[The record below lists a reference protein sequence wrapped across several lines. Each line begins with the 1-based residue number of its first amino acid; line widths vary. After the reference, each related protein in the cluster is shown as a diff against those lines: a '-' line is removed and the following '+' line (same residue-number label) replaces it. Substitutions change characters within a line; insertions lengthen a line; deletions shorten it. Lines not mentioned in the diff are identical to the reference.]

1 MSTQKPA
8 LRLKFKGRWLK
19 IYFVKRGLKFSLL
32 ACAFFFS
39 GCDIFGGQG
48 KDSALKSAKQPEFS
62 FVPDS
67 DAVAYLNEYRRG
79 SGLSALKPNQILSQA
94 AKNHAEYSAQNEY
107 MGHDEA
113 AGRAKFSGATPA
125 DRALAVG
132 YKSTLVL
139 ENIAYKSDFKEA
151 VDGLFSAIYHRF
163 AFLNLSVDEVGYA
176 LASKD
181 KFNAFVFEMGNS
193 RLSAFCAKG
202 ASDTGAGRF
211 YTNVCADKNLK
222 IKDAKFDN
230 FTGSMKPYVKFPD
243 ATAVTP
249 YFSGEIPD
257 PFPECKITAN
267 PVSIEFNA
275 NAGEVK
281 FKDFEIF
288 KDGRKIQNLHVI
300 TSANDINSKFS
311 SKQFAVFSREVFD
324 FGAQYEAVFSYEQSG
339 ARNQSAQNAGAQVKQ
354 VKQIKW
360 SFKTKTPQ
368 NPYFDA
374 RDGDVLGVDA
384 DKTYEI
390 FFRPKDCNDLMTRY
404 SYKASGFM
412 TPTVAQSGTNTLSV
426 KLKGMAGDTLS
437 IVAGGMS
444 VKVRLK
450 TSSPEA
456 VRERRAFYVK
466 AGLMIA
472 GVIVVFALIGRKMR
486 R

>member
-1 MSTQKPA
+1 MRFYS
-8 LRLKFKGRWLK
+8 
-19 IYFVKRGLKFSLL
+19 VKRGLKFSLL
-32 ACAFFFS
+32 ACALFLT
-39 GCDIFGGQG
+39 GCDILGGQSQS
-48 KDSALKSAKQPEFS
+48 SALKSAKQPEFS

-79 SGLSALKPNQILSQA
+79 SGLSGLRQNQILSQA
-94 AKNHAEYSAQNEY
+94 AKNHADYSAQNEY
-107 MGHDEA
+107 MGHDETV
-113 AGRAKFSGATPA
+113 GRAKFSGADPVS
-125 DRALAVG
+125 RAIAAG
-132 YKSTLVL
+132 YKSRQIL
-139 ENIAYKSDFKEA
+139 ENIAYKNDFKEA

-193 RLSAFCAKG
+193 RLNAFCARG

-230 FTGSMKPYVKFPD
+230 FTGSSKPFVKFPGS
-243 ATAVTP
+243 TAVTP

-288 KDGRKIQNLHVI
+288 KDGRKLQNLHVI
-300 TSANDINSKFS
+300 TSKNDVNSKFS
-311 SKQFAVFSREVFD
+311 KGQFAAFSREVFD
-324 FGAQYEAVFSYEQSG
+324 FGAQYEAVFSYEQANAQSTG
-339 ARNQSAQNAGAQVKQ
+339 AQ

-374 RDGDVLGVDA
+374 RDGDVLGADA

-472 GVIVVFALIGRKMR
+472 GVIVIFALIGRKMR

>member
-1 MSTQKPA
+1 M
-8 LRLKFKGRWLK
+8 KF
-19 IYFVKRGLKFSLL
+19 YSVKRGLKFSLL
-32 ACAFFFS
+32 VCAFFLS
-39 GCDIFGGQG
+39 GCDILGGQG

-79 SGLSALKPNQILSQA
+79 SGLSSLRQNQILSQA
-94 AKNHAEYSAQNEY
+94 AKNHADYSAQNEY
-107 MGHDEA
+107 MGHDET

-163 AFLNLSVDEVGYA
+163 AFLNLSVDEVG
-176 LASKD
+176 
-181 KFNAFVFEMGNS
+181 
-193 RLSAFCAKG
+193 
-202 ASDTGAGRF
+202 
-211 YTNVCADKNLK
+211 CADKNLK

-230 FTGSMKPYVKFPD
+230 FTGAMKPYVKFPD

-275 NAGEVK
+275 NASEVK

-288 KDGRKIQNLHVI
+288 KDGQKIQNLHVI

-311 SKQFAVFSREVFD
+311 SKQFAAFSREVFD
-324 FGAQYEAVFSYEQSG
+324 FGAQYEAVFSYEQAG
-339 ARNQSAQNAGAQVKQ
+339 ARNQSAQSAGVQL
-354 VKQIKW
+354 KQIKW

-412 TPTVAQSGTNTLSV
+412 TPTVAQSGTNTISV

-472 GVIVVFALIGRKMR
+472 GVIVIFALIGRKMR

>member
-1 MSTQKPA
+1 MRFYS
-8 LRLKFKGRWLK
+8 
-19 IYFVKRGLKFSLL
+19 VKRGLKFSLL
-32 ACAFFFS
+32 ACALFLA
-39 GCDIFGGQG
+39 GCDILGGQG

-107 MGHDEA
+107 MGHDET
-113 AGRAKFSGATPA
+113 AGRAKFSGADPVS
-125 DRALAVG
+125 RAIAAG
-132 YKSTLVL
+132 YKSRHIL
-139 ENIAYKSDFKEA
+139 ENIAYKNDFKEA
-151 VDGLFSAIYHRF
+151 MDGLFSAIYHRF

-193 RLSAFCAKG
+193 RLNAFCARG

-230 FTGSMKPYVKFPD
+230 FTGSSKPFVKFPD

-288 KDGRKIQNLHVI
+288 KDGKKLQNLHVI
-300 TSANDINSKFS
+300 TSKNDVNSKFS
-311 SKQFAVFSREVFD
+311 KGQFAAFSREVFD
-324 FGAQYEAVFSYEQSG
+324 FGAQYEAVFSYEQANAQSTG
-339 ARNQSAQNAGAQVKQ
+339 AQ

-404 SYKASGFM
+404 VYRVSGF
-412 TPTVAQSGTNTLSV
+412 AEAQIKQSGTNTLSV
-426 KLKGMAGDTLS
+426 KLKGLAGDTLS
-437 IVAGGMS
+437 ITAGSTS

-472 GVIVVFALIGRKMR
+472 GVIVIFALIGRKMR

>member
-1 MSTQKPA
+1 M
-8 LRLKFKGRWLK
+8 KF
-19 IYFVKRGLKFSLL
+19 YYVKRGLKFSLL
-32 ACAFFFS
+32 ACAFFLS
-39 GCDIFGGQG
+39 GCDIFGGQSQS
-48 KDSALKSAKQPEFS
+48 SALKSAKQPEFS

-79 SGLSALKPNQILSQA
+79 SGLSGLKPNQILSQA

-107 MGHDEA
+107 MGHDET
-113 AGRAKFSGATPA
+113 AGRAKFSGTDPVS
-125 DRALAVG
+125 RAIAAG
-132 YKSTLVL
+132 YKSRHIL
-139 ENIAYKSDFKEA
+139 ENIAYKNDFKEA

-193 RLSAFCAKG
+193 RLNAFCARG

-230 FTGSMKPYVKFPD
+230 FTGSSKPFVKFPD

-275 NAGEVK
+275 NAGEIK

-288 KDGRKIQNLHVI
+288 KDGKKLQNLHVI
-300 TSANDINSKFS
+300 TSKNDVNSKFS
-311 SKQFAVFSREVFD
+311 KGQFAAFAREVFD
-324 FGAQYEAVFSYEQSG
+324 FGAQYEAVFSYEQ
-339 ARNQSAQNAGAQVKQ
+339 ANAQSTGTQL
-354 VKQIKW
+354 KQIKW

-384 DKTYEI
+384 GKIYEI

-404 SYKASGFM
+404 VYRVSGF
-412 TPTVAQSGTNTLSV
+412 AEAQIKQSGTNTLSV
-426 KLKGMAGDTLS
+426 KLKGLAGDTLS
-437 IVAGGMS
+437 ITAGGTS

-472 GVIVVFALIGRKMR
+472 GVVVIFALIGRKMR

>member
-1 MSTQKPA
+1 M
-8 LRLKFKGRWLK
+8 K
-19 IYFVKRGLKFSLL
+19 IYSVKCGLKFSLL
-32 ACAFFFS
+32 ACAFFLA
-39 GCDIFGGQG
+39 GCDILSGRD
-48 KDSALKSAKQPEFS
+48 KDATLKSAKQPEFS
-62 FVPDS
+62 FVSDS

-79 SGLSALKPNQILSQA
+79 SGLSSLRQNQILSQA

-107 MGHDEA
+107 MGHDET
-113 AGRAKFSGATPA
+113 AGRAKFSGADPVS
-125 DRALAVG
+125 RAIAAG
-132 YKSTLVL
+132 YKSSHIL
-139 ENIAYKSDFKEA
+139 ENIAYKNDFKEA

-193 RLSAFCAKG
+193 RLNAFCAKG

-230 FTGSMKPYVKFPD
+230 FTGSSKPFVKFPD
-243 ATAVTP
+243 AAAVTP

-275 NAGEVK
+275 NAGEIK

-288 KDGRKIQNLHVI
+288 KDGKKLQNLHVI
-300 TSANDINSKFS
+300 TSKNDVNSKFS
-311 SKQFAVFSREVFD
+311 KGQFAAFAREVFD
-324 FGAQYEAVFSYEQSG
+324 FGAQYEAVFSYEQANS
-339 ARNQSAQNAGAQVKQ
+339 QSAGAQL
-354 VKQIKW
+354 KQIKW

-384 DKTYEI
+384 GKTYEI
-390 FFRPKDCNDLMTRY
+390 FFRPKDCSDLMTRY

>member
-1 MSTQKPA
+1 MYIRKGLIDNMGIFGSRDKRRKIEEDEEDL
-8 LRLKFKGRWLK
+8 LRRKEKRRQRIEKRIEEKKLREELVQNTMYPETKVTKKSFLGNKKDPFEEERIIDRNNERK
-19 IYFVKRGLKFSLL
+19 KKRGEK
-32 ACAFFFS
+32 
-39 GCDIFGGQG
+39 
-48 KDSALKSAKQPEFS
+48 
-62 FVPDS
+62 
-67 DAVAYLNEYRRG
+67 
-79 SGLSALKPNQILSQA
+79 
-94 AKNHAEYSAQNEY
+94 
-107 MGHDEA
+107 
-113 AGRAKFSGATPA
+113 
-125 DRALAVG
+125 
-132 YKSTLVL
+132 
-139 ENIAYKSDFKEA
+139 
-151 VDGLFSAIYHRF
+151 
-163 AFLNLSVDEVGYA
+163 
-176 LASKD
+176 
-181 KFNAFVFEMGNS
+181 
-193 RLSAFCAKG
+193 
-202 ASDTGAGRF
+202 
-211 YTNVCADKNLK
+211 
-222 IKDAKFDN
+222 
-230 FTGSMKPYVKFPD
+230 
-243 ATAVTP
+243 
-249 YFSGEIPD
+249 
-257 PFPECKITAN
+257 
-267 PVSIEFNA
+267 
-275 NAGEVK
+275 VK

-288 KDGRKIQNLHVI
+288 KDGKKIQNLHII

-311 SKQFAVFSREVFD
+311 SKQFAAFSREVFD
-324 FGAQYEAVFSYEQSG
+324 FGAQYEAVFSYEQAS
-339 ARNQSAQNAGAQVKQ
+339 ARNQSAQNAGSQ

>member
-1 MSTQKPA
+1 M
-8 LRLKFKGRWLK
+8 K
-19 IYFVKRGLKFSLL
+19 IYSVKRGLKFSLL
-32 ACAFFFS
+32 SCAFFLS
-39 GCDIFGGQG
+39 GCDILGGQG

-79 SGLSALKPNQILSQA
+79 SGLSGLRQNQILSQA
-94 AKNHAEYSAQNEY
+94 AKNHAEYSAQNEH

-113 AGRAKFSGATPA
+113 AGRAKFSGADPVS
-125 DRALAVG
+125 RAIAAG
-132 YKSTLVL
+132 YKSRHIL
-139 ENIAYKSDFKEA
+139 ENIAYKNDFKDA
-151 VDGLFSAIYHRF
+151 VDGLFAAIYHRF

-193 RLSAFCAKG
+193 RLNGFCAKG

-230 FTGSMKPYVKFPD
+230 FTGSSKPFVKFPD

-275 NAGEVK
+275 NAGDVK

-288 KDGRKIQNLHVI
+288 KDGQKIQNLHVI
-300 TSANDINSKFS
+300 TSTNDINSKFS

-324 FGAQYEAVFSYEQSG
+324 FGAQYEAVFSYEQAG
-339 ARNQSAQNAGAQVKQ
+339 ARNQNTQSAGAQ

-390 FFRPKDCNDLMTRY
+390 FFRPKDCNDLMARY

>member
-1 MSTQKPA
+1 MRFYS
-8 LRLKFKGRWLK
+8 
-19 IYFVKRGLKFSLL
+19 VKRGLKFSLL
-32 ACAFFFS
+32 ACAFFLA
-39 GCDIFGGQG
+39 GCDILGGQG
-48 KDSALKSAKQPEFS
+48 KDAALKSAKQPEFS

-79 SGLSALKPNQILSQA
+79 SGLSGLKQNQILSQA

-107 MGHDEA
+107 MGHDET
-113 AGRAKFSGATPA
+113 AGRAKFSGSDPVS
-125 DRALAVG
+125 RAIAAG
-132 YKSTLVL
+132 YKSRHIL
-139 ENIAYKSDFKEA
+139 ENIAYKNDFKEA

-193 RLSAFCAKG
+193 RLNAFCARG

-211 YTNVCADKNLK
+211 YTNVCTDKNLK
-222 IKDAKFDN
+222 IKDDKFDN
-230 FTGSMKPYVKFPD
+230 FTGSSKPFVKFPGS
-243 ATAVTP
+243 TAVTP

-275 NAGEVK
+275 NAGEIK

-288 KDGRKIQNLHVI
+288 KDGKKLQNLHVI
-300 TSANDINSKFS
+300 TSKNDVNSKFS
-311 SKQFAVFSREVFD
+311 KGQFAAFAREVFD
-324 FGAQYEAVFSYEQSG
+324 FGAQYEAVFSYEQ
-339 ARNQSAQNAGAQVKQ
+339 ANAQSTGAQL
-354 VKQIKW
+354 KQIKW

-384 DKTYEI
+384 GKTYEI

-404 SYKASGFM
+404 VYKVSGF
-412 TPTVAQSGTNTLSV
+412 AEAQIKQSGTNTLSV
-426 KLKGMAGDTLS
+426 KLKGLAGDTLS
-437 IVAGGMS
+437 ITAGGTS

-450 TSSPEA
+450 TSSHET

-466 AGLMIA
+466 AGVMIA
-472 GVIVVFALIGRKMR
+472 GVIVIFALIGRKMR

>member
-1 MSTQKPA
+1 M
-8 LRLKFKGRWLK
+8 KF
-19 IYFVKRGLKFSLL
+19 YFVKRGLKFSLL
-32 ACAFFFS
+32 ACAFFLA
-39 GCDIFGGQG
+39 GCDILGGQG

-67 DAVAYLNEYRRG
+67 DAVSYLNEYRRG
-79 SGLSALKPNQILSQA
+79 SGLSSLKQNQILSQA
-94 AKNHAEYSAQNEY
+94 AKNHADSSAQNEY
-107 MGHDEA
+107 MGHDET
-113 AGRAKFSGATPA
+113 AGRAKFSGADPVS
-125 DRALAVG
+125 RAIAAG
-132 YKSTLVL
+132 YKSRHIL
-139 ENIAYKSDFKEA
+139 ENIAYKNDFKEA

-193 RLSAFCAKG
+193 RLNAFCARG

-211 YTNVCADKNLK
+211 YTNVCTDKNLK

-230 FTGSMKPYVKFPD
+230 FTGSSKPFVKFPD

-275 NAGEVK
+275 NVGEIK

-288 KDGRKIQNLHVI
+288 KDGRKLQNLHVV
-300 TSANDINSKFS
+300 TSKNDVNFKFS
-311 SKQFAVFSREVFD
+311 KGQFAVFSREVFD
-324 FGAQYEAVFSYEQSG
+324 FGAQYEAVFSYEQANAQSTG
-339 ARNQSAQNAGAQVKQ
+339 AQ

-384 DKTYEI
+384 GKIYEI

-404 SYKASGFM
+404 VYKVSGF
-412 TPTVAQSGTNTLSV
+412 AEAQIKQSGTNTLSV
-426 KLKGMAGDTLS
+426 KLKGLAGDTLS
-437 IVAGGMS
+437 ITAGSTS

-472 GVIVVFALIGRKMR
+472 GVIVIFALIGRRMSR
-486 R
+486 

>member
-1 MSTQKPA
+1 M
-8 LRLKFKGRWLK
+8 KF
-19 IYFVKRGLKFSLL
+19 YFVKRGLKFSLL
-32 ACAFFFS
+32 ACAFFLA
-39 GCDIFGGQG
+39 GCDILGGQG

-67 DAVAYLNEYRRG
+67 DAVSYLNEYRRG
-79 SGLSALKPNQILSQA
+79 SGLSSLKQNQILSQA
-94 AKNHAEYSAQNEY
+94 AKNHADYSAQNEY
-107 MGHDEA
+107 MGHDET
-113 AGRAKFSGATPA
+113 AGRAKFSGADPVS
-125 DRALAVG
+125 RAIAAG
-132 YKSTLVL
+132 YKSRHIL
-139 ENIAYKSDFKEA
+139 ENIAYKNDFKEA

-193 RLSAFCAKG
+193 RLNAFCARG

-222 IKDAKFDN
+222 IKDDKFDN
-230 FTGSMKPYVKFPD
+230 FTGSSKPFVKFPGS
-243 ATAVTP
+243 TAVTP

-267 PVSIEFNA
+267 PVSIEFNV
-275 NAGEVK
+275 NAGEIK

-288 KDGRKIQNLHVI
+288 KDGKKLQNLHVI
-300 TSANDINSKFS
+300 TSKNDVNSKFS
-311 SKQFAVFSREVFD
+311 KGQFAAFAREVFD
-324 FGAQYEAVFSYEQSG
+324 FGAQYEAVFSYEQANAQSTG
-339 ARNQSAQNAGAQVKQ
+339 AQ

-374 RDGDVLGVDA
+374 RDGDMLGVDA
-384 DKTYEI
+384 GKTYEI

-404 SYKASGFM
+404 VYKVSGF
-412 TPTVAQSGTNTLSV
+412 AEAQIKQSGTNTLSV
-426 KLKGMAGDTLS
+426 KLKGLAGDTLS
-437 IVAGGMS
+437 TS

-450 TSSPEA
+450 TSSPET

-466 AGLMIA
+466 AGAMIA
-472 GVIVVFALIGRKMR
+472 GVIVIFALIGRKMR

>member
-1 MSTQKPA
+1 M
-8 LRLKFKGRWLK
+8 K
-19 IYFVKRGLKFSLL
+19 IYPVKRGLKFSLL
-32 ACAFFFS
+32 ACALFLT
-39 GCDIFGGQG
+39 GCDIFGGQ
-48 KDSALKSAKQPEFS
+48 SQSTALKSAKQPEFS

-79 SGLSALKPNQILSQA
+79 SGLSGLKPNQILSQA
-94 AKNHAEYSAQNEY
+94 AKNHADYSAQNEY
-107 MGHDEA
+107 MGHDETV
-113 AGRAKFSGATPA
+113 GRAKFSGADPVS
-125 DRALAVG
+125 RAIAAG
-132 YKSTLVL
+132 YKSRHIL
-139 ENIAYKSDFKEA
+139 ENIAYKNDFKEA

-193 RLSAFCAKG
+193 RINAFCARG

-230 FTGSMKPYVKFPD
+230 FTGSNKPFVKFPD

-275 NAGEVK
+275 NVGEIK

-288 KDGRKIQNLHVI
+288 KDGRKLQNLHVI
-300 TSANDINSKFS
+300 TSKNDVNSKFS
-311 SKQFAVFSREVFD
+311 KGQFAAFSREVFD
-324 FGAQYEAVFSYEQSG
+324 FGAQYEAVFSYEQANAQSTG
-339 ARNQSAQNAGAQVKQ
+339 AQ

-390 FFRPKDCNDLMTRY
+390 FFRPKDCNDLLTRY

-426 KLKGMAGDTLS
+426 KLKGMTGDTLS
-437 IVAGGMS
+437 ITAGDMS

-456 VRERRAFYVK
+456 ARERRAFYVK

-472 GVIVVFALIGRKMR
+472 GVIVIFALIGRKMR

>member
-1 MSTQKPA
+1 
-8 LRLKFKGRWLK
+8 
-19 IYFVKRGLKFSLL
+19 
-32 ACAFFFS
+32 
-39 GCDIFGGQG
+39 
-48 KDSALKSAKQPEFS
+48 
-62 FVPDS
+62 
-67 DAVAYLNEYRRG
+67 
-79 SGLSALKPNQILSQA
+79 
-94 AKNHAEYSAQNEY
+94 
-107 MGHDEA
+107 MGHDET
-113 AGRAKFSGATPA
+113 AGRAKFSGADPVS
-125 DRALAVG
+125 RAIAAG
-132 YKSTLVL
+132 YKSRHIL
-139 ENIAYKSDFKEA
+139 ENIAYKNDFKEA

-193 RLSAFCAKG
+193 RLNAFCTRG

-230 FTGSMKPYVKFPD
+230 FTGSSKPFVKFPGSN
-243 ATAVTP
+243 AVTP

-257 PFPECKITAN
+257 PLPECKITAN

-275 NAGEVK
+275 NAGEIK
-281 FKDFEIF
+281 FKAFEIF
-288 KDGRKIQNLHVI
+288 KDGRKLQNLHVI
-300 TSANDINSKFS
+300 TSKNDVNSKFS
-311 SKQFAVFSREVFD
+311 KGQFAAFAREVFD
-324 FGAQYEAVFSYEQSG
+324 FGAQYEAVFSYEQ
-339 ARNQSAQNAGAQVKQ
+339 ANAQSTGTQL
-354 VKQIKW
+354 KQIKW

-384 DKTYEI
+384 GKIYEI

-404 SYKASGFM
+404 VYSVSGF
-412 TPTVAQSGTNTLSV
+412 AEAQIKQSGTNTLSV
-426 KLKGMAGDTLS
+426 KLKGLAGDTLS
-437 IVAGGMS
+437 ITAGSTS

-456 VRERRAFYVK
+456 LRERRAFYVK

-472 GVIVVFALIGRKMR
+472 GVMVIFALIGRRMKR
-486 R
+486 

>member
-1 MSTQKPA
+1 M
-8 LRLKFKGRWLK
+8 K
-19 IYFVKRGLKFSLL
+19 IYSVKRGLKFGLL
-32 ACAFFFS
+32 ACAFFLS

-48 KDSALKSAKQPEFS
+48 QSSGLKSANRPEFS

-79 SGLSALKPNQILSQA
+79 SGLSGLKPNQILSQA

-107 MGHDEA
+107 MGHDET

-193 RLSAFCAKG
+193 RLNAFCARG

-230 FTGSMKPYVKFPD
+230 FTGSSKPFVKFPD

-267 PVSIEFNA
+267 PVSIEFSA
-275 NAGEVK
+275 NASEVK

-300 TSANDINSKFS
+300 RSANDVNSKFS
-311 SKQFAVFSREVFD
+311 SKQFAAFSREVFD
-324 FGAQYEAVFSYEQSG
+324 FGAQYEAVFSYEQANAQSTG
-339 ARNQSAQNAGAQVKQ
+339 AQ

-404 SYKASGFM
+404 VYKVSGF
-412 TPTVAQSGTNTLSV
+412 AEAQIKQSGTNTLSV
-426 KLKGMAGDTLS
+426 KLKGMVGDTLS

-472 GVIVVFALIGRKMR
+472 GVIVIFALIGRKMR

>member
-1 MSTQKPA
+1 M
-8 LRLKFKGRWLK
+8 KF
-19 IYFVKRGLKFSLL
+19 YSVKRGLKFSLL
-32 ACAFFFS
+32 ACAFFLS
-39 GCDIFGGQG
+39 GCDILGGQG
-48 KDSALKSAKQPEFS
+48 QSSALKSAKQPEFS

-113 AGRAKFSGATPA
+113 AGRVKFSGATPA

-163 AFLNLSVDEVGYA
+163 AFLNLSVNEVGYA

-193 RLSAFCAKG
+193 RLNAFCAMG

-288 KDGRKIQNLHVI
+288 KDGRKIQNLHII

-311 SKQFAVFSREVFD
+311 SKQFAAFPRGVFD
-324 FGAQYEAVFSYEQSG
+324 FGAQYEAVFSYEQ
-339 ARNQSAQNAGAQVKQ
+339 AGAQ

-404 SYKASGFM
+404 SYKVSGFM

>member
-1 MSTQKPA
+1 M
-8 LRLKFKGRWLK
+8 K

-32 ACAFFFS
+32 ACAFFLS
-39 GCDIFGGQG
+39 GCDILGGQ
-48 KDSALKSAKQPEFS
+48 SQSSTLKSAKQPEFS

-79 SGLSALKPNQILSQA
+79 SGLSGLKPNQILSQA

-193 RLSAFCAKG
+193 RLSAFCARG

-230 FTGSMKPYVKFPD
+230 FTGSMKSYVKFPD

-249 YFSGEIPD
+249 YFSGEIPN

-324 FGAQYEAVFSYEQSG
+324 FGAQYEAVFSYEQANAQSTG
-339 ARNQSAQNAGAQVKQ
+339 AQ

-404 SYKASGFM
+404 VYKVSGF
-412 TPTVAQSGTNTLSV
+412 AEAQIKQSGTNTLSV
-426 KLKGMAGDTLS
+426 KLKGLAGDMLSIMAGST
-437 IVAGGMS
+437 S

-472 GVIVVFALIGRKMR
+472 GVIVIFALIGRKMR

>member
-1 MSTQKPA
+1 MRFYS
-8 LRLKFKGRWLK
+8 
-19 IYFVKRGLKFSLL
+19 VKRGLKFSLL
-32 ACAFFFS
+32 ACALFLA
-39 GCDIFGGQG
+39 GCDILGGQG

-113 AGRAKFSGATPA
+113 AGRAKFSGADPVS
-125 DRALAVG
+125 RAIAAG
-132 YKSTLVL
+132 YKSRHIL
-139 ENIAYKSDFKEA
+139 ENIAYKNDFKEA
-151 VDGLFSAIYHRF
+151 MDGLFSAIYHRF

-193 RLSAFCAKG
+193 RLNAFCARG

-230 FTGSMKPYVKFPD
+230 FTGSSKPFVKFPD

-288 KDGRKIQNLHVI
+288 KDGKKLQNLHVI
-300 TSANDINSKFS
+300 TSKNDVNSKFS
-311 SKQFAVFSREVFD
+311 KGQFAAFSREVFD
-324 FGAQYEAVFSYEQSG
+324 FGAQYEAVFSYEQANAQSTG
-339 ARNQSAQNAGAQVKQ
+339 AQ

-404 SYKASGFM
+404 VYKVSGF
-412 TPTVAQSGTNTLSV
+412 AEAQIKQSGTNTLSV
-426 KLKGMAGDTLS
+426 KLKGLAGDTLS
-437 IVAGGMS
+437 ITAGSTS

-472 GVIVVFALIGRKMR
+472 GVIVIFALIGRKMR

>member
-1 MSTQKPA
+1 M
-8 LRLKFKGRWLK
+8 K
-19 IYFVKRGLKFSLL
+19 IYPVKRGLKFSLL
-32 ACAFFFS
+32 ACAFFLS
-39 GCDIFGGQG
+39 GCDILGGQSQS
-48 KDSALKSAKQPEFS
+48 SALKSAKQPEFS

-79 SGLSALKPNQILSQA
+79 SGLSGLKPNQILSQA

-193 RLSAFCAKG
+193 RLNTFCARG

-230 FTGSMKPYVKFPD
+230 FTGAMKPYVKFPD

-288 KDGRKIQNLHVI
+288 KDGRKIQNLHII

-324 FGAQYEAVFSYEQSG
+324 FGAQYEAVFSYEQANAQSTG
-339 ARNQSAQNAGAQVKQ
+339 AQ

-456 VRERRAFYVK
+456 VCERRAFYIK

>member
-1 MSTQKPA
+1 M
-8 LRLKFKGRWLK
+8 KF
-19 IYFVKRGLKFSLL
+19 YSVKRGLKFSLL
-32 ACAFFFS
+32 ACAFFLA
-39 GCDIFGGQG
+39 GCDILGGQG
-48 KDSALKSAKQPEFS
+48 KDSVLKSAKQPEFS
-62 FVPDS
+62 FVSDS

-79 SGLSALKPNQILSQA
+79 SGLSSLRQNQILSQA
-94 AKNHAEYSAQNEY
+94 AKNHADYSAQNEY
-107 MGHDEA
+107 MGHDET

-139 ENIAYKSDFKEA
+139 ENIAYKNDFKEA

-193 RLSAFCAKG
+193 RLNAFCSRG

-230 FTGSMKPYVKFPD
+230 FTGSSKSFVKFPD

-275 NAGEVK
+275 NAGEIK

-288 KDGRKIQNLHVI
+288 KDGQKLQNLHVI
-300 TSANDINSKFS
+300 TSKNDVNSKFS
-311 SKQFAVFSREVFD
+311 KGQFAVFSREVFD
-324 FGAQYEAVFSYEQSG
+324 FGVQYEAIFSYEQANAQSTG
-339 ARNQSAQNAGAQVKQ
+339 AQ

-404 SYKASGFM
+404 VYKVSGF
-412 TPTVAQSGTNTLSV
+412 AEAQIKQSGTNTLSV

-437 IVAGGMS
+437 ITAGSTS

-466 AGLMIA
+466 AGAMIA
-472 GVIVVFALIGRKMR
+472 GVIVIFALIGRKMR

>member
-1 MSTQKPA
+1 M
-8 LRLKFKGRWLK
+8 KF
-19 IYFVKRGLKFSLL
+19 YFVKCGLKFSLL
-32 ACAFFFS
+32 ACAFFLA
-39 GCDIFGGQG
+39 GCDILGGQG
-48 KDSALKSAKQPEFS
+48 KDAALKSAKQPEFS

-67 DAVAYLNEYRRG
+67 DAVSYLNEYRRG
-79 SGLSALKPNQILSQA
+79 SGLSGLKQNQILSQA

-107 MGHDEA
+107 MGHDET
-113 AGRAKFSGATPA
+113 AGRAKFSGADPVS
-125 DRALAVG
+125 RAIAVG
-132 YKSTLVL
+132 YKSRHIL
-139 ENIAYKSDFKEA
+139 ENIAYKNDFKEA

-163 AFLNLSVDEVGYA
+163 AFLNLSIDEVGYA

-193 RLSAFCAKG
+193 RLSAFCARG

-230 FTGSMKPYVKFPD
+230 FIGSSKPFVKFPGS
-243 ATAVTP
+243 TAVTP

-288 KDGRKIQNLHVI
+288 KDGRKIQNLHII

-311 SKQFAVFSREVFD
+311 SKQFAAFSRDVFD
-324 FGAQYEAVFSYEQSG
+324 FGVQYEAVFSYEQANAQSTG
-339 ARNQSAQNAGAQVKQ
+339 AQ

-404 SYKASGFM
+404 VYKVSGF
-412 TPTVAQSGTNTLSV
+412 AEAQIKQSGTNTLSV
-426 KLKGMAGDTLS
+426 KLKGLAGDTLS
-437 IVAGGMS
+437 ITAGGMS

-472 GVIVVFALIGRKMR
+472 GVIVIFALIGRKMR

>member
-1 MSTQKPA
+1 M
-8 LRLKFKGRWLK
+8 K
-19 IYFVKRGLKFSLL
+19 IYSVKHGLKFGLL
-32 ACAFFFS
+32 ACAFFLS

-48 KDSALKSAKQPEFS
+48 QSSGLKSANQPEFS

-79 SGLSALKPNQILSQA
+79 SGLSGLKPNQILSQA

-107 MGHDEA
+107 MGHDET

-193 RLSAFCAKG
+193 RLNAFCARG

-230 FTGSMKPYVKFPD
+230 FTGSSKPFVKFPD

-267 PVSIEFNA
+267 PVSIEFSA
-275 NAGEVK
+275 NASEVK

-300 TSANDINSKFS
+300 RSANDVNSKFS
-311 SKQFAVFSREVFD
+311 SKQFAAFSREVFD
-324 FGAQYEAVFSYEQSG
+324 FGAQYEAVFSYEQANAQSTG
-339 ARNQSAQNAGAQVKQ
+339 AQ

-466 AGLMIA
+466 AGVMIA
-472 GVIVVFALIGRKMR
+472 GVIVIFALIGRKMR

>member
-1 MSTQKPA
+1 MRFYS
-8 LRLKFKGRWLK
+8 
-19 IYFVKRGLKFSLL
+19 VKRGLKFSLL
-32 ACAFFFS
+32 ACALFLT
-39 GCDIFGGQG
+39 GCDILGGQSQS
-48 KDSALKSAKQPEFS
+48 SALKSAKQPEFS

-79 SGLSALKPNQILSQA
+79 SGLSGLRQNQILSQA
-94 AKNHAEYSAQNEY
+94 AKNHADYSAQNEY
-107 MGHDEA
+107 MGHDETV
-113 AGRAKFSGATPA
+113 GRAKFSGADPVS
-125 DRALAVG
+125 RAIAAG
-132 YKSTLVL
+132 YKSRHIL
-139 ENIAYKSDFKEA
+139 ENIAYKNDFKEA

-193 RLSAFCAKG
+193 RLNAFCARG

-230 FTGSMKPYVKFPD
+230 FIGSSKPFVKFPGS
-243 ATAVTP
+243 TAVTP

-288 KDGRKIQNLHVI
+288 KDGRKLQNLHVI
-300 TSANDINSKFS
+300 TSKNDVNSKFS
-311 SKQFAVFSREVFD
+311 KGQFAAFSREVFD
-324 FGAQYEAVFSYEQSG
+324 FGAQYEAVFSYEQANAQSTG
-339 ARNQSAQNAGAQVKQ
+339 AQ

-374 RDGDVLGVDA
+374 RDGDVLGADA

-404 SYKASGFM
+404 VYSVSGF
-412 TPTVAQSGTNTLSV
+412 AEAQIKQSGTNTLSV
-426 KLKGMAGDTLS
+426 KLKGLAGDTLS
-437 IVAGGMS
+437 ITAGGMS

-472 GVIVVFALIGRKMR
+472 GVIVIFALIGRKMR

>member
-1 MSTQKPA
+1 
-8 LRLKFKGRWLK
+8 
-19 IYFVKRGLKFSLL
+19 
-32 ACAFFFS
+32 
-39 GCDIFGGQG
+39 
-48 KDSALKSAKQPEFS
+48 
-62 FVPDS
+62 
-67 DAVAYLNEYRRG
+67 
-79 SGLSALKPNQILSQA
+79 
-94 AKNHAEYSAQNEY
+94 
-107 MGHDEA
+107 MGHDET

-151 VDGLFSAIYHRF
+151 VDGLFSAVYHRF
-163 AFLNLSVDEVGYA
+163 AFLNFSVDEVGYA

-193 RLSAFCAKG
+193 RLNAFCARG
-202 ASDTGAGRF
+202 AGDTGAGRF

-243 ATAVTP
+243 ATAVMP

-257 PFPECKITAN
+257 PFPECKTTAN
-267 PVSIEFNA
+267 PVSIEFNT
-275 NAGEVK
+275 NAGEIK

-300 TSANDINSKFS
+300 TSKNDVNSKFS
-311 SKQFAVFSREVFD
+311 KRQFAAFAREVFD
-324 FGAQYEAVFSYEQSG
+324 FGAQYEAVFSYEQ
-339 ARNQSAQNAGAQVKQ
+339 ANAQSAGAQL
-354 VKQIKW
+354 KQIKW

-437 IVAGGMS
+437 ITAGGMS

-466 AGLMIA
+466 AGVMIA
-472 GVIVVFALIGRKMR
+472 GVIVIFALIGRKMR

>member
-1 MSTQKPA
+1 M
-8 LRLKFKGRWLK
+8 KF
-19 IYFVKRGLKFSLL
+19 YFVKCGLKFSLL
-32 ACAFFFS
+32 ACAFFLA
-39 GCDIFGGQG
+39 GCDILGGQG
-48 KDSALKSAKQPEFS
+48 KDAALKSAKQPEFS

-67 DAVAYLNEYRRG
+67 DAVSYLNEYRRG
-79 SGLSALKPNQILSQA
+79 SGLSGLKQNQILSQA

-107 MGHDEA
+107 MGHDET
-113 AGRAKFSGATPA
+113 AGRAKFSGADPVS
-125 DRALAVG
+125 RAIAAG
-132 YKSTLVL
+132 YKSRHIL
-139 ENIAYKSDFKEA
+139 ENIAYKNDFKEA

-193 RLSAFCAKG
+193 RLNAFCARG

-230 FTGSMKPYVKFPD
+230 FTGSSKPFVKFPGS
-243 ATAVTP
+243 TAVTP

-275 NAGEVK
+275 NAGEIK

-288 KDGRKIQNLHVI
+288 KDGKKLQNLHVI
-300 TSANDINSKFS
+300 TSKSDVNSKFS
-311 SKQFAVFSREVFD
+311 KGQFAAFAREVFD
-324 FGAQYEAVFSYEQSG
+324 FGAQYEAVFSYEQ
-339 ARNQSAQNAGAQVKQ
+339 ANAQSAGAQL
-354 VKQIKW
+354 KQIKW

-384 DKTYEI
+384 GKTYEI

-404 SYKASGFM
+404 VYRVSGF
-412 TPTVAQSGTNTLSV
+412 AEAQIKQSGTNTLSV
-426 KLKGMAGDTLS
+426 KLKGLAGDTLS
-437 IVAGGMS
+437 ITAGSTS

-450 TSSPEA
+450 TSSPET

-466 AGLMIA
+466 AGAMIA
-472 GVIVVFALIGRKMR
+472 GVIVIFALIGRRMR

>member
-1 MSTQKPA
+1 MRFYS
-8 LRLKFKGRWLK
+8 
-19 IYFVKRGLKFSLL
+19 VKRGLKFSLL
-32 ACAFFFS
+32 ACALFLS
-39 GCDIFGGQG
+39 GCDILGGQG

-62 FVPDS
+62 FVSDS

-79 SGLSALKPNQILSQA
+79 SGLSGLRQNQILSQA
-94 AKNHAEYSAQNEY
+94 AKNHADYSAQNEY
-107 MGHDEA
+107 MGHDET
-113 AGRAKFSGATPA
+113 AGRAKFSGADPVS
-125 DRALAVG
+125 RAIAAG
-132 YKSTLVL
+132 YKSRHIL
-139 ENIAYKSDFKEA
+139 ENIAYKNDFKEA

-193 RLSAFCAKG
+193 RLNAFCSRG

-230 FTGSMKPYVKFPD
+230 FTGSSKPFVKFPD

-275 NAGEVK
+275 NVGEIK

-288 KDGRKIQNLHVI
+288 KDGRKLQNLHVI
-300 TSANDINSKFS
+300 TSKNDVNSKFS
-311 SKQFAVFSREVFD
+311 KGQFAAFSREVFD
-324 FGAQYEAVFSYEQSG
+324 FGAQYEAVFSYEQANAQSTG
-339 ARNQSAQNAGAQVKQ
+339 AQ

-374 RDGDVLGVDA
+374 RDGDVLGVEA

-437 IVAGGMS
+437 IVAGGMD

-456 VRERRAFYVK
+456 VRDRRAFYVK

>member
-1 MSTQKPA
+1 MRFYS
-8 LRLKFKGRWLK
+8 
-19 IYFVKRGLKFSLL
+19 VKRGLKFSLL
-32 ACAFFFS
+32 ACALFLS
-39 GCDIFGGQG
+39 GCDILGGQG

-62 FVPDS
+62 FVSDS

-79 SGLSALKPNQILSQA
+79 SGLSSLRQNQILSQA

-163 AFLNLSVDEVGYA
+163 SFLNLSVDEVGYA

-193 RLSAFCAKG
+193 RLNAFCARG

-230 FTGSMKPYVKFPD
+230 FTGSSKPFVKFPD

-288 KDGRKIQNLHVI
+288 KDGRKLQNLHVI
-300 TSANDINSKFS
+300 TSKNDVNSKFS
-311 SKQFAVFSREVFD
+311 KGQFAAFSREVFD
-324 FGAQYEAVFSYEQSG
+324 FGAQYEAVFSYEQANAQSTG
-339 ARNQSAQNAGAQVKQ
+339 AQ

-404 SYKASGFM
+404 VYKVSGF
-412 TPTVAQSGTNTLSV
+412 AEAQIKQSGTNTLSV
-426 KLKGMAGDTLS
+426 KLKGMVGDTLS

-466 AGLMIA
+466 AGVMIA
-472 GVIVVFALIGRKMR
+472 GVIVIFALIGRKMR

>member
-1 MSTQKPA
+1 M
-8 LRLKFKGRWLK
+8 K
-19 IYFVKRGLKFSLL
+19 IYSVKRGLKFGLL
-32 ACAFFFS
+32 ACAFFLS
-39 GCDIFGGQG
+39 GCDILGGQG
-48 KDSALKSAKQPEFS
+48 QSSALKSAKQPEFS

-79 SGLSALKPNQILSQA
+79 SGLSGLKPNQILSQA
-94 AKNHAEYSAQNEY
+94 AKNHADYSAQNEY
-107 MGHDEA
+107 MGHDET

-151 VDGLFSAIYHRF
+151 VDGLFAAIYHRF

-193 RLSAFCAKG
+193 RLNGFCAKG

-230 FTGSMKPYVKFPD
+230 FTGSMKSYVKFPD

-311 SKQFAVFSREVFD
+311 SKQFAAFSREVFD
-324 FGAQYEAVFSYEQSG
+324 FGAQYEAVFSYEQAG
-339 ARNQSAQNAGAQVKQ
+339 ARNQSAQSAGSQ

-374 RDGDVLGVDA
+374 RDGDVLGVEA

-426 KLKGMAGDTLS
+426 KLKGLAGDTLS
-437 IVAGGMS
+437 IMAGSTS

-472 GVIVVFALIGRKMR
+472 GVIVIFALIGRKMR

>member
-1 MSTQKPA
+1 M
-8 LRLKFKGRWLK
+8 KF
-19 IYFVKRGLKFSLL
+19 YFVKRGLKFSLL
-32 ACAFFFS
+32 ACAFFLA
-39 GCDIFGGQG
+39 GCDILGGQG

-67 DAVAYLNEYRRG
+67 DAVSYLNEYRRG
-79 SGLSALKPNQILSQA
+79 SGLSSLKQNQILSQA
-94 AKNHAEYSAQNEY
+94 AKNHADYSAQNEY
-107 MGHDEA
+107 MGHDET
-113 AGRAKFSGATPA
+113 AGRAKFSGADPVS
-125 DRALAVG
+125 RAIAAG
-132 YKSTLVL
+132 YKSRHIL
-139 ENIAYKSDFKEA
+139 ENIAYKNDFKEA

-193 RLSAFCAKG
+193 RLNAFCARG

-222 IKDAKFDN
+222 IKDDKFDN
-230 FTGSMKPYVKFPD
+230 FTGSSKPFVKFPGS
-243 ATAVTP
+243 TAVTP

-267 PVSIEFNA
+267 PVSIEFNV
-275 NAGEVK
+275 NAGEIK

-288 KDGRKIQNLHVI
+288 KDGKKLQNLHVI
-300 TSANDINSKFS
+300 TSKNDVNSKFS
-311 SKQFAVFSREVFD
+311 KGQFAAFAREVFD
-324 FGAQYEAVFSYEQSG
+324 FGAQYEAVFSYEQANAQSTG
-339 ARNQSAQNAGAQVKQ
+339 AQ

-384 DKTYEI
+384 DKIYDI

-404 SYKASGFM
+404 VYKVSGF
-412 TPTVAQSGTNTLSV
+412 AEAQIKQSGTNTLSV
-426 KLKGMAGDTLS
+426 KLKGLAGDTLS
-437 IVAGGMS
+437 ITAGSTS

-450 TSSPEA
+450 TSSPET

-466 AGLMIA
+466 AGAMIA
-472 GVIVVFALIGRKMR
+472 GVIVIFALIGRKMR

>member
-1 MSTQKPA
+1 M
-8 LRLKFKGRWLK
+8 KF
-19 IYFVKRGLKFSLL
+19 YSVKRGLKFSLL

-48 KDSALKSAKQPEFS
+48 QSSALKSAKQPEFS

-67 DAVAYLNEYRRG
+67 DAVAYLKEYRRG
-79 SGLSALKPNQILSQA
+79 SGLSGLKTNQILSQA

-113 AGRAKFSGATPA
+113 AGRAKFSGTTPA

-163 AFLNLSVDEVGYA
+163 SFLNLSVDEVGYA

-181 KFNAFVFEMGNS
+181 KFNACVFEMGNS
-193 RLSAFCAKG
+193 RLNAFCARG

-211 YTNVCADKNLK
+211 YTNVSADKNLK

-230 FTGSMKPYVKFPD
+230 FTGSSKSFVKFPD

-300 TSANDINSKFS
+300 TSKNDVNSKFS
-311 SKQFAVFSREVFD
+311 KGQFAAFSREVFD
-324 FGAQYEAVFSYEQSG
+324 FGAQYEAVFSYEQANAQSTG
-339 ARNQSAQNAGAQVKQ
+339 AQ

-404 SYKASGFM
+404 VYKVSGF
-412 TPTVAQSGTNTLSV
+412 AEAQIKQSGTNTLSV

-437 IVAGGMS
+437 ITAGSAS

-472 GVIVVFALIGRKMR
+472 GVIVIFALIGRRMR

>member
-1 MSTQKPA
+1 M
-8 LRLKFKGRWLK
+8 KF
-19 IYFVKRGLKFSLL
+19 YFVKRGLKFSLL
-32 ACAFFFS
+32 ACAFFLA
-39 GCDIFGGQG
+39 GCDILGGQG

-67 DAVAYLNEYRRG
+67 DAVSYLNEYRRG
-79 SGLSALKPNQILSQA
+79 SGLSSLKQNQILSQA
-94 AKNHAEYSAQNEY
+94 AKNHADYSAQNEY
-107 MGHDEA
+107 MGHDET
-113 AGRAKFSGATPA
+113 AGRAKFSGADPVS
-125 DRALAVG
+125 RAIAAG
-132 YKSTLVL
+132 YKSRHIL
-139 ENIAYKSDFKEA
+139 ENIAYKNDFKEA

-193 RLSAFCAKG
+193 RLNAFCARG

-211 YTNVCADKNLK
+211 YPNVCADKNLK
-222 IKDAKFDN
+222 IKDDKFDN
-230 FTGSMKPYVKFPD
+230 FTGSSKPFVKFPGS
-243 ATAVTP
+243 TAVTP

-267 PVSIEFNA
+267 PVSIEFNV
-275 NAGEVK
+275 NAGEIK

-288 KDGRKIQNLHVI
+288 KDGKKLQNLHVI
-300 TSANDINSKFS
+300 TSKNDVNSKFS
-311 SKQFAVFSREVFD
+311 KGQFAAFAREVFD
-324 FGAQYEAVFSYEQSG
+324 FGAQYEAVFSYEQANAQSTG
-339 ARNQSAQNAGAQVKQ
+339 AQ

-374 RDGDVLGVDA
+374 RDGDMLGVDA
-384 DKTYEI
+384 GKTYEI

-404 SYKASGFM
+404 VYKVSGF
-412 TPTVAQSGTNTLSV
+412 AEAQIKQSGTNTLSV
-426 KLKGMAGDTLS
+426 RLKGLAGDTLS
-437 IVAGGMS
+437 ITAGSTS

-450 TSSPEA
+450 TSSPET

-466 AGLMIA
+466 AGAMIA
-472 GVIVVFALIGRKMR
+472 GVIVIFALIGRKMR

>member
-1 MSTQKPA
+1 
-8 LRLKFKGRWLK
+8 
-19 IYFVKRGLKFSLL
+19 
-32 ACAFFFS
+32 
-39 GCDIFGGQG
+39 
-48 KDSALKSAKQPEFS
+48 
-62 FVPDS
+62 
-67 DAVAYLNEYRRG
+67 
-79 SGLSALKPNQILSQA
+79 
-94 AKNHAEYSAQNEY
+94 
-107 MGHDEA
+107 MGHDET
-113 AGRAKFSGATPA
+113 AGRAKFSGADPVS
-125 DRALAVG
+125 RAIAAG
-132 YKSTLVL
+132 YKSRHIL

-193 RLSAFCAKG
+193 RLNAFCARG

-211 YTNVCADKNLK
+211 YTNVCTDKNLK

-230 FTGSMKPYVKFPD
+230 FTGSSKPFVKFPD

-275 NAGEVK
+275 NVGEIK

-288 KDGRKIQNLHVI
+288 KDGRKLQNLHVV
-300 TSANDINSKFS
+300 TSKNDVNFKFS
-311 SKQFAVFSREVFD
+311 KGQFAVFSREVFD
-324 FGAQYEAVFSYEQSG
+324 FGAQYEAVFSYEQANAQSTG
-339 ARNQSAQNAGAQVKQ
+339 AQ

-384 DKTYEI
+384 GKIYEI

-404 SYKASGFM
+404 VYKVSGF
-412 TPTVAQSGTNTLSV
+412 AEAQIKQSGTNTLSV

>member
-1 MSTQKPA
+1 M
-8 LRLKFKGRWLK
+8 KF
-19 IYFVKRGLKFSLL
+19 YFVKRGLKFSLL
-32 ACAFFFS
+32 ACAFFLA
-39 GCDIFGGQG
+39 GCDILGGRD

-62 FVPDS
+62 FVSDS
-67 DAVAYLNEYRRG
+67 DAISYLNEYRRG
-79 SGLSALKPNQILSQA
+79 SGLSGLKQNQILSQA

-107 MGHDEA
+107 MGHDET
-113 AGRAKFSGATPA
+113 AGRAKFSGADPVS
-125 DRALAVG
+125 RAIAAG
-132 YKSTLVL
+132 YKSRHIL

-193 RLSAFCAKG
+193 RLNAFCARG

-211 YTNVCADKNLK
+211 YTNVCTDKNLK

-230 FTGSMKPYVKFPD
+230 FTGSSKPFVKFPD

-275 NAGEVK
+275 NVGEIK

-288 KDGRKIQNLHVI
+288 KDGRKLQNLHVV
-300 TSANDINSKFS
+300 TSKNDVNFKFS
-311 SKQFAVFSREVFD
+311 KGQFAVFSREVFD
-324 FGAQYEAVFSYEQSG
+324 FGAQYETVFSYEQANAQSTG
-339 ARNQSAQNAGAQVKQ
+339 AQ

-384 DKTYEI
+384 GKIYEI

-404 SYKASGFM
+404 VYKVSGF
-412 TPTVAQSGTNTLSV
+412 AEAQIKQSGTNTLSM
-426 KLKGMAGDTLS
+426 KLKGLAGDTLS
-437 IVAGGMS
+437 ITAGSTS

-472 GVIVVFALIGRKMR
+472 GVIVIFALIGRRMSR
-486 R
+486 